1 MALGKRRPPR
11 RPAQDRQARETKGR
25 QIPSDHAVVESD
37 ASTNNDILEV
47 LRLSHDGR
55 GVARQSDGKTVFI
68 DQALPGEQVRVKIH
82 RQRSRYNEAHA
93 VEWLSTS
100 PDRVEPQCQ
109 HFHQCGGCRLQHMD
123 IRAQRIFKQ
132 RVLGEHLER
141 EGLSAERIGI
151 LSDAPYSYRRRARLG
166 VKVDSHGDIHFGF
179 RREGSDR
186 LFDIVECPILV
197 PALHALLAPIRTLL
211 QSLEAP
217 RNVGHIELIAADSDV
232 SENVDDGT
240 TGADDALAH
249 DVIAHDAATRSN
261 KADCAVLVI
270 RQIRPHAQDEA
281 RWQAFADAWN
291 IVLVFD
297 RGDSSTQVKEMFY
310 RVSLGESKTLPIGF
324 RPGDFI
330 QVNGEVNQHLINT
343 VLDWSGNQADLN
355 VLDLFA
361 GVGNFTLP
369 LAERGWHVHAIEGS
383 DGMVRQLQ
391 VNAQRLKLD
400 IRADAQDL
408 SNAPFFEKVE
418 LVLLDPPRGGA
429 HAVVQSLGSA
439 SPSRLIYVSC
449 DPTTLARDAAVLTD
463 KGYRLKHIN
472 MVDMFPQTAHMES
485 ISLFERN

>member
-11 RPAQDRQARETKGR
+11 RPAQDRLARESKNG
-25 QIPSDHAVVESD
+25 QISHGVSTVEPAD
-37 ASTNNDILEV
+37 NPNADILEV

-68 DQALPGEQVRVKIH
+68 DQALPGERVKVKTH
-82 RQRSRYNEAHA
+82 RQRSRYNEAHVA
-93 VEWLSTS
+93 EWLSTS

-109 HFHQCGGCRLQHMD
+109 HFHHCGGCRLQHMS
-123 IRAQRIFKQ
+123 IRAQRAFKQ
-132 RVLGEHLER
+132 HVLGEHLER
-141 EGLSAERIGI
+141 EGLSAENIGL
-151 LSDAPYSYRRRARLG
+151 LSDASYGYRRRARLG
-166 VKVDSHGDIHFGF
+166 VKVDGLGNVHFGF

-186 LFDIVECPILV
+186 LFDITECPILV
-197 PALHALLAPIRTLL
+197 PVLHALLAPVRTLL

-217 RNVGHIELIAADSDV
+217 KHVGHIELIAADSD
-232 SENVDDGT
+232 SLESVDRDSG
-240 TGADDALAH
+240 
-249 DVIAHDAATRSN
+249 AHDASAYDTSAGEAQSRGN
-261 KADCAVLVI
+261 KAGCAVLVI

-281 RWQAFADAWN
+281 QWQAFAETQN

-297 RGDSSTQVKEMFY
+297 RGEPSAELKEVFY
-310 RVSLGESKTLPIGF
+310 SVSLGDSKKLPIGF

-330 QVNGEVNQHLINT
+330 QVNREVNQHLINT
-343 VLDWSGNQADLN
+343 VLEWSKNRDGLK

-369 LAERGWHVHAIEGS
+369 LAERGLHVHAIEGS
-383 DGMVRQLQ
+383 EGMVGQLQ
-391 VNAQRLKLD
+391 ANAQRLKLD
-400 IRADAQDL
+400 IKAEAQDL
-408 SNAPFFEKVE
+408 SKAPSFEKVD
-418 LVLLDPPRGGA
+418 LMLLDPPRGGA
-429 HAVVQSLGSA
+429 HSVVQSLGAA

-485 ISLFERN
+485 ISLFERE

>member
-11 RPAQDRQARETKGR
+11 RPAQDRQARETKDR
-25 QIPSDHAVVESD
+25 QIPSDHAAVESNI
-37 ASTNNDILEV
+37 SSNNDILEV

-68 DQALPGEQVRVKIH
+68 DQALPGEKVRIKIH
-82 RQRSRYNEAHA
+82 RQRSRYNEAHVA
-93 VEWLSTS
+93 EWLSTS

-123 IRAQRIFKQ
+123 IRAQRTFKQ
-132 RVLGEHLER
+132 HVLGEHLER

-151 LSDAPYSYRRRARLG
+151 LSDAPYGYRRRARLG
-166 VKVDSHGDIHFGF
+166 VKVDSQGDVHFGF

-211 QSLEAP
+211 QSLEIP
-217 RNVGHIELIAADSDV
+217 KNVGHIELIAADSYAP
-232 SENVDDGT
+232 ENVDNAPDADGVT
-240 TGADDALAH
+240 
-249 DVIAHDAATRSN
+249 VHDASVHGE
-261 KADCAVLVI
+261 KAGCAVLVI

-281 RWQAFADAWN
+281 QWQAFADAWH
-291 IVLVFD
+291 IMLVFD
-297 RGDSSTQVKEMFY
+297 RGNSSTHVKEVFY

-343 VLDWSGNQADLN
+343 VLDWSGSQADLN

-383 DGMVRQLQ
+383 EGMVRQLQ

-408 SNAPFFEKVE
+408 AKAPSFEKVE

-429 HAVVQSLGSA
+429 HAVVKSFGTA